1 MGASSLSWAVDT
13 AQISPVVALQA
24 VQWWMELRAPG
35 ASAQRQ
41 QAWQQWRS
49 VDPEH
54 EAAWRRIES
63 VSAGMADLPLPLA
76 RATLNNVPVQNR
88 RRVVELL
95 TALVV
100 AGSSALLVRESGVHR
115 PWLADV
121 RTAVGERRTLRLA
134 DGTSVELNTGSAV
147 NIRFSAER
155 RVLELVAGEVL
166 VQTGQDALGR
176 PFSVQTDVGNVRA
189 IGTRFTVR
197 AHGNSVEVGLLQGA
211 VELTPACAAGIAR
224 RLEAGQQARMS
235 PTEVLSPELLT
246 EGAGS
251 WVDGM
256 LVVSGMRLDDFLA
269 ELGRYRSGR
278 LGCDPVLAHLKVSG
292 AYPLVDT
299 DKVLAALTSALPVQ
313 VHAFTR
319 YWVMLKPSAVAR

>member
-1 MGASSLSWAVDT
+1 MGVSSPSWAADT
-13 AQISPVVALQA
+13 VRISPVVARQA
-24 VQWWMELRAPG
+24 VQWWMELRAPEAG
-35 ASAQRQ
+35 VQTQ
-41 QAWQQWRS
+41 QALQQWRGAS
-49 VDPEH
+49 PEH

-63 VSAGMADLPLPLA
+63 VVAGMADLPLPLA
-76 RATLNNVPVQNR
+76 RATLTGVPAQSR
-88 RRVVELL
+88 RRTVQLL
-95 TALVV
+95 TAMVV
-100 AGSSALLVRESGVHR
+100 VGGSALLVRESGVHR
-115 PWLADV
+115 PWLADA

-134 DGTSVELNTGSAV
+134 DGTSVDLNTGSAV
-147 NIRFSAER
+147 NIRFTTEH

-197 AHGNSVEVGLLQGA
+197 AHDNSVEVGVLQGA
-211 VELTPACAAGIAR
+211 VELTPAHAAGAAR
-224 RLEAGQQARMS
+224 RLDAGQQARMS
-235 PTEVLSPELLT
+235 PTVALSAEMMA

-251 WVDGM
+251 WAEGM
-256 LVVSGMRLDDFLA
+256 LVVSGMRLDDFLT

-278 LGCDPVLAHLKVSG
+278 LGCDPVVAHLKVSG
-292 AYPLVDT
+292 AYPLADT

-319 YWVMLKPSAVAR
+319 YWVMVKPSAAAR